1 MSDLTFTRVTDDLTA
16 DAWAQVHNQIIPSDP
31 LTVAQVVERSKLYVL
46 DLATIDGMTV
56 GCSTV
61 RPALGE
67 EPVTVIV
74 RILPTCRRRGLG
86 SALLAHA
93 LAHAAA
99 WDAVH
104 GQTIVH
110 ASNADGLEF
119 ALRRG
124 FVETDRYT
132 LEGESVPYIH
142 LASSMDAQGKS

>member
-1 MSDLTFTRVTDDLTA
+1 
-16 DAWAQVHNQIIPSDP
+16 
-31 LTVAQVVERSKLYVL
+31 
-46 DLATIDGMTV
+46 MTV

-93 LAHAAA
+93 VTHARAWYAA
-99 WDAVH
+99 DV
-104 GQTIVH
+104 QTIVH
-110 ASNADGLEF
+110 APNADGVAF

-132 LEGESVPYIH
+132 AMRRSGRAA
-142 LASSMDAQGKS
+142 ASSCL